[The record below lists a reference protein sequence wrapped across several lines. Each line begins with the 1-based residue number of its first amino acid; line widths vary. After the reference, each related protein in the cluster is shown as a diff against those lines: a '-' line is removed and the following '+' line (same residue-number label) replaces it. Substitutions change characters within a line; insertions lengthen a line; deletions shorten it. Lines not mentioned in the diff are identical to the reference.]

1 MDINTG
7 GLSNL
12 IGQGLDSLST
22 RAENL
27 KTRMG
32 EVANMKAED
41 QTAAMIE
48 LQFEMGQYNTM
59 VELTSSITKSLSD
72 SVKSISQKV

>member
-32 EVANMKAED
+32 EVANMEAED